1 MPRQTEDYEKGLA
14 VRRALWRYEWAC
26 RWMGRPK
33 SVMQLAERV
42 SHIEGKAYRPFEE
55 QAVFAADME
64 RLLGGFDGL
73 DRAVLVLVGQRGLGE
88 VAAAKRLRTHQAE
101 VTRRYWRT
109 VEQMYRLLVVGG
121 YVEESVALEGSEGP
135 TGRGG
140 ERGTGEWRGTP
151 QERAW
156 VTRRRLYGPEGLKPP
171 VAGVV
176 NHGEDE
182 TEEAGRYRLLVA
194 AGYVRDRVEAEASVP
209 PSLPRRRA
217 RKGRRGTWRGS
228 MQQRAWATR
237 RRIYGPKGWSG
248 GQQEAANHG
257 EQQAEKAGGQASV
270 AQVVSGR
277 AGAGGERAGA
287 SGV

>member
-1 MPRQTEDYEKGLA
+1 
-14 VRRALWRYEWAC
+14 
-26 RWMGRPK
+26 
-33 SVMQLAERV
+33 
-42 SHIEGKAYRPFEE
+42 
-55 QAVFAADME
+55 
-64 RLLGGFDGL
+64 
-73 DRAVLVLVGQRGLGE
+73 
-88 VAAAKRLRTHQAE
+88 
-101 VTRRYWRT
+101 
-109 VEQMYRLLVVGG
+109 
-121 YVEESVALEGSEGP
+121 
-135 TGRGG
+135 
-140 ERGTGEWRGTP
+140 

-209 PSLPRRRA
+209 PPGSTQ
-217 RKGRRGTWRGS
+217 RRGWV
-228 MQQRAWATR
+228 TR